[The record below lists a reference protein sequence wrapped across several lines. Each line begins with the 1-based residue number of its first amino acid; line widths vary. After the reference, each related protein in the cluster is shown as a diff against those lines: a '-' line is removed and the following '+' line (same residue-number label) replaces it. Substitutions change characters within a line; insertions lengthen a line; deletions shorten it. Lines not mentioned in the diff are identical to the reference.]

1 MDGDGDLDVLSASS
15 SNNKIIWY
23 ENLGGLDFGDA
34 PAPYPVLLSENG
46 ARHAPTGLTLGSNRD
61 GEADGTHSLN
71 ADADGVDEAGVTLGT
86 IRVGQ
91 SGVTIS
97 VAVSGSAGKLDAWI
111 DFNGDGS
118 WGGVGEQIFASQSV
132 VVGTNNLAFDV
143 PSLAVAGKSFAR
155 FRLSTAGGLT
165 PTGSAAD
172 GEVEDY
178 KVIVIPLPPTITGPS
193 SVTSSLRPGINW
205 TGVPGASNYEIWIK
219 NQSTGVNPFHRA
231 TGNGGTYIPTADLG
245 IGRFNLWMR
254 SRGPDG
260 ADSLYT
266 GQYNFTIQT
275 PAVMHDPGPSLA
287 THRPT
292 LTWDPLPG
300 AVKYDLWIDSKLPS
314 VSSFIRNQNVTG
326 TSWTPST
333 DMPLGLYHAWVRGIA
348 ADGTPGGWSATRIL
362 SVMPAPTVTQ
372 GINSTF
378 DRTPTFAWNPLLG
391 AAEYEVFV
399 RNRNTSVTTLYQQYI
414 AALSFTPATALA
426 DGPYRV
432 WVVGVSSS
440 GVQSLW
446 TAPIDIS
453 IGGQTNLLTPTG
465 TTTDS
470 TPAFTWRPV
479 DGAVH
484 YDLWVNQVGG
494 TSQITAVEDPGR
506 LFPAA
511 HHAVF
516 VAWPCRGVEQL

>member
-61 GEADGTHSLN
+61 GEADGTHSLY

-193 SVTSSLRPGINW
+193 SVTSSLRPGITW

-219 NQSTGVNPFHRA
+219 NQSTGVNPFHPA

-266 GQYNFTIQT
+266 GRYNFTIQT

-292 LTWDPLPG
+292 LT
-300 AVKYDLWIDSKLPS
+300 
-314 VSSFIRNQNVTG
+314 
-326 TSWTPST
+326 
-333 DMPLGLYHAWVRGIA
+333 
-348 ADGTPGGWSATRIL
+348 
-362 SVMPAPTVTQ
+362 
-372 GINSTF
+372 
-378 DRTPTFAWNPLLG
+378 
-391 AAEYEVFV
+391 
-399 RNRNTSVTTLYQQYI
+399 
-414 AALSFTPATALA
+414 
-426 DGPYRV
+426 
-432 WVVGVSSS
+432 
-440 GVQSLW
+440 
-446 TAPIDIS
+446 
-453 IGGQTNLLTPTG
+453 
-465 TTTDS
+465 
-470 TPAFTWRPV
+470 
-479 DGAVH
+479 
-484 YDLWVNQVGG
+484 
-494 TSQITAVEDPGR
+494 
-506 LFPAA
+506 
-511 HHAVF
+511 
-516 VAWPCRGVEQL
+516 